1 MAEEGEGYRL
11 IQNSDSISEG
21 PLRVVFL
28 FASSCPLLA
37 LADMSLCAAHLRFRG
52 QSGHQRGMKRQ
63 RCPNFRTIV
72 VFVLGAASRFV
83 HRAYG

>member
-37 LADMSLCAAHLRFRG
+37 
-52 QSGHQRGMKRQ
+52 QSRHGRV
-63 RCPNFRTIV
+63 RCTRPLSEAKQTSARHEATA
-72 VFVLGAASRFV
+72 LP
-83 HRAYG
+83 

>member
-37 LADMSLCAAHLRFRG
+37 LSRHELVRCTSPL
-52 QSGHQRGMKRQ
+52 SGAKRTSA
-63 RCPNFRTIV
+63 RHEATALP
-72 VFVLGAASRFV
+72 
-83 HRAYG
+83 

>member
-37 LADMSLCAAHLRFRG
+37 
-52 QSGHQRGMKRQ
+52 QSRHGRV
-63 RCPNFRTIV
+63 RCTRPLSEAKQT
-72 VFVLGAASRFV
+72 
-83 HRAYG
+83 